1 MSSQKLLIIGLDG
14 ADKQTLLKGINRNEF
29 RNMSNIAHRGG
40 ISVLKSPLPPVTPVS
55 MSSVLTG
62 QSPGSHRV
70 YGFEEDEGYVDYSS
84 IQSRTLFDYLDEAGM
99 DVIPVNVPM
108 TSPLPENVDLGVS
121 GFPVAEAEFARPY
134 PVREKLREM
143 DYSVE
148 PSAFDDEEEER
159 FVDEVFDLAEKRFR
173 ISQELI
179 DEDWN
184 VFFLMFT
191 GDARLQHFIDDEDVI
206 EDFYAEI
213 DEYIGELRDRI
224 GEDIEIMMV
233 SDHGF
238 SELEVRVD
246 LGQWLAQEGYMEKAP
261 ESDTS
266 KLYGEMKDRS
276 EAKAY
281 PAGAYMSG
289 IFAGD
294 EVKQEIVKKLEELEY
309 DGRKVFR
316 DVFLSEEIYGENNG
330 PDIVPVPRRG
340 FSHVAGYSGEVFMEE
355 SEEVKIPDREG
366 VLISSLEIDE
376 KAFSHDVLPTVLEY
390 LEISY
395 RRLDGSTLLQS

>member
-1 MSSQKLLIIGLDG
+1 MSSKKLLIIGLDG
-14 ADKQTLLKGINRNEF
+14 ADKQTILKGINRNEF
-29 RNMSNIAHRGG
+29 QNLSDIAHQGG

-62 QSPGSHRV
+62 QSPGKHGV
-70 YGFEEDEGYVDYSS
+70 YGFEEDGGYVDYDS

-108 TSPLPENVDLGVS
+108 TSTLPESVDLGVS

-148 PSAFDDEEEER
+148 PSAFDGEEER

-179 DEDWN
+179 DEDWD

-191 GDARLQHFIDDEDVI
+191 GDARLQHFIDDEKVI
-206 EDFYAEI
+206 GDFYAEI
-213 DEYIGELRDRI
+213 DGYIGELRDRI
-224 GEDIEIMMV
+224 GEDIETLVV

-266 KLYGEMKDRS
+266 KLYGEMKDRPD
-276 EAKAY
+276 AKAY
-281 PAGAYMSG
+281 PAGAYMGG
-289 IFAGD
+289 IYAGD
-294 EVKQEIVKKLEELEY
+294 GVKEEVVRKLEELEY
-309 DGRKVFR
+309 EGRKVFR
-316 DVFLSEEIYGENNG
+316 DVFLSENLYGENDG

-366 VLISSLEIDE
+366 VIISSVEIDE
-376 KAFSHDVLPTVLEY
+376 KAFSYDFLPTVLEY

-395 RRLDGSTLLQS
+395 RSLDGSTLLQS